1 MNERDGIR
9 LLEYLD
15 RRLPPGERAEV
26 EAWLA
31 RDPEARHLQAEHERL
46 WALLGEAL
54 PVPDVA
60 ASPDFRERTLRLAE
74 QERPAALLPF
84 RARAVAL
91 LAASLL
97 VVVVGWAWW
106 SASRRSGLSES
117 DRAVVGQL
125 RVLENWDFLQAH
137 SRELDM
143 AVKAEVLRHLAGE
156 LPQEG
161 PR

>member
-26 EAWLA
+26 EDWIA
-31 RDPEARHLQAEHERL
+31 RDPEARRLLAEHERL

-54 PVPDVA
+54 PSPDIA

-97 VVVVGWAWW
+97 VAVVGWAWW

-125 RVLENWDFLQAH
+125 RVLEDWDFLQAH
-137 SRELDM
+137 GRELDM
-143 AVKAEVLRHLAGE
+143 AVKGEVLLHLAGE
-156 LPQEG
+156 LPKEA

>member
-31 RDPEARHLQAEHERL
+31 RDPEARRLLAEHERL
-46 WALLGEAL
+46 WSLLGEAC

-97 VVVVGWAWW
+97 VVAVGWAWW
-106 SASRRSGLSES
+106 SASRRAGLSES
-117 DRAVVGQL
+117 DRAVVSQL

-137 SRELDM
+137 DRELDT
-143 AVKAEVLRHLAGE
+143 AVKAEVLSHLAGE
-156 LPQEG
+156 LPKEG

>member
-15 RRLPPGERAEV
+15 RRLPPDERAEV
-26 EAWLA
+26 EAWLK
-31 RDPEARHLQAEHERL
+31 RDAEARRLVADHERL

-54 PVPDVA
+54 PMPDVA

-84 RARAVAL
+84 RTRAVAL

-97 VVVVGWAWW
+97 VVVGGWAWW
-106 SASRRSGLSES
+106 SASQRSGLSPG
-117 DRAVVGQL
+117 DRAVVGEL

-137 SRELDM
+137 ARELDL
-143 AVKAEVLRHLAGE
+143 AVKAEVLHHLAGE
-156 LPQEG
+156 LTKEV

>member
-31 RDPEARHLQAEHERL
+31 RDPEARRLLAEHERL
-46 WALLGEAL
+46 WALLGKECPA
-54 PVPDVA
+54 PDVA
-60 ASPDFRERTLRLAE
+60 DSPDFRARTLRLAE

-137 SRELDM
+137 GRELDM
-143 AVKAEVLRHLAGE
+143 AVKAEVLSHLAGE
-156 LPQEG
+156 LPKEG